1 MTISHHS
8 HSGQFC
14 RHAKG
19 TLEEVVQKAI
29 RQGFST
35 FGLSEHVPR
44 YDKEHFYPEEADL
57 SPQDLADTFEA
68 YLVEAHRLK
77 KLYADR
83 IQLLVGL
90 ETEYIDDAGLDKLDQ
105 LIRRHGNSID
115 YLVGSVHHCDTVP
128 IDFDKDLFDSC
139 LARQA
144 GPTEQDRFSTLFCTY
159 FDNQYKILTRLEP
172 EVVGHFDLCRLYYPD
187 VDFKQMPE
195 VWRRIERNID
205 YAIGYGALFEVNA
218 SAFRK
223 GWNTAYPASDIFRTI
238 KRKGGRFTLSDDS
251 HGPLAV
257 GLHYD
262 RAYIYLEQE
271 QLESLWYLEGAGT
284 TAEEPA
290 YRRGTRAKSVAGRP
304 WLLEWPNL
312 LTR

>member
-1 MTISHHS
+1 
-8 HSGQFC
+8 
-14 RHAKG
+14 
-19 TLEEVVQKAI
+19 
-29 RQGFST
+29 
-35 FGLSEHVPR
+35 
-44 YDKEHFYPEEADL
+44 
-57 SPQDLADTFEA
+57 
-68 YLVEAHRLK
+68 
-77 KLYADR
+77 
-83 IQLLVGL
+83 
-90 ETEYIDDAGLDKLDQ
+90 
-105 LIRRHGNSID
+105 
-115 YLVGSVHHCDTVP
+115 
-128 IDFDKDLFDSC
+128 
-139 LARQA
+139 
-144 GPTEQDRFSTLFCTY
+144 
-159 FDNQYKILTRLEP
+159 
-172 EVVGHFDLCRLYYPD
+172 
-187 VDFKQMPE
+187 MPE

-223 GWNTAYPASDIFRTI
+223 GWNTAYPASDIFRVSSPGSLSDESTKLTEHFDPQTI